1 MKTLNRTILIIDNE
15 ICKTRKLKTSLQAFG
30 YKVKAVENWQ
40 QANYYLKSHT
50 VHVLISDLDTDQI
63 SGTGLIEETLNI
75 DSSIGI
81 IFIATNSDIKSV
93 VKVMKLGALDYFEKS
108 FLMEELLFAIEKA
121 IERKELIEENNSLR
135 NKVKESR
142 QYGGIVYNSE
152 KMEAIISVIDRI
164 AESNATVLL
173 MGESGVGKE
182 VMAKMIHTKSMRKD
196 KRFVVINCA
205 AIPENLIESELFGH
219 EKGSFTG
226 ASYRKIGKF
235 EQAEG
240 GTVFL
245 DEMAELSLDMQVKFL
260 RVLQERQV
268 ERVGSSNSIKVD
280 VRIIAATNRDL
291 SKELEKGSFRED
303 LYYRVNV
310 VKIDIPPLRER
321 KEDIGPMVKTFLHEF
336 SRDYEK
342 DLKLVD
348 IEAMHILLNHTWKG
362 NVRELK
368 NAIERSVVIA
378 KKNEEVLTKHHL
390 PIEISNNKN
399 FIEGRGR
406 TEITLKEYEKLIII
420 DTLNKVHGSKTK
432 AAEILDIRR
441 QTLYNK
447 IREYNIT
454 L

>member
-15 ICKTRKLKTSLQAFG
+15 ICRMRNLKTSLQSSG
-30 YKVKAVENWQ
+30 YKVKTVENGQ
-40 QANYYLKSHT
+40 QAIHYLKTDT
-50 VHVLISDLDTDQI
+50 VHVLISDFDTGQI
-63 SGTGLIEETLNI
+63 SGIGLIEETLNI

-81 IFIATNSDIKSV
+81 IFIATNSDIKNV
-93 VKVMKLGALDYFEKS
+93 VKVMKSGAFDYFDKS

-121 IERKELIEENNSLR
+121 IERKELIEENNCLR
-135 NKVKESR
+135 NKFQESC
-142 QYGGIVYNSE
+142 QYDGIVYESE
-152 KMEAIISVIDRI
+152 KMKAIISMIDRI
-164 AESNATVLL
+164 AQSNATVLL

-182 VMAKMIHTKSMRKD
+182 VFAKMIHNKSMRKD
-196 KRFVVINCA
+196 KRFIVINCA

-260 RVLQERQV
+260 RVLQERQL
-268 ERVGSSNSIKVD
+268 ERVGSSNSINVD
-280 VRIIAATNRDL
+280 VRIIAATNKDL
-291 SKELEKGSFRED
+291 SKELEKGNFRED
-303 LYYRVNV
+303 LYYRLNV

-321 KEDIGPMVKTFLHEF
+321 KEDIGALAKTFLYEF

-342 DLKLVD
+342 NLKLLD
-348 IEAMHILLNHTWKG
+348 IEAMLILLNHTWKG

-368 NAIERSVVIA
+368 NVIERSVVIA
-378 KKNEEVLTKHHL
+378 KKNEEILLKKHL

-406 TEITLKEYEKLIII
+406 TEMTLKEYEKLIII
-420 DTLNKVHGSKTK
+420 DTLNKVDGSKSK

-447 IREYNIT
+447 IKEYNIS

>member
-1 MKTLNRTILIIDNE
+1 MKTLNGTILIIDNE
-15 ICKTRKLKTSLQAFG
+15 ICRMRDLKTVLQSSG
-30 YKVKAVENWQ
+30 YKVKTVENRQ
-40 QANYYLKSHT
+40 QAIHYLKKDI
-50 VHVLISDLDTDQI
+50 VHVLISDFDSDQI
-63 SGTGLIEETLNI
+63 SGIGLIEEALNI
-75 DSSIGI
+75 NSSMGI
-81 IFIATNSDIKSV
+81 IFIATNSDIKNV
-93 VKVMKLGALDYFEKS
+93 VKVMKSGAFDYFDKS

-135 NKVKESR
+135 NKFQESC
-142 QYGGIVYNSE
+142 QYDGIVFKSE
-152 KMEAIISVIDRI
+152 KMKEIISIIDSI
-164 AESNATVLL
+164 AQSNATVLL

-182 VMAKMIHTKSMRKD
+182 VFAKMIHNKSMRKD

-226 ASYRKIGKF
+226 ASYKKIGKF

-260 RVLQERQV
+260 RVLQERQL
-268 ERVGSSNSIKVD
+268 ERVGSSNSINVD
-280 VRIIAATNRDL
+280 VRIIAATNKNL
-291 SKELEKGSFRED
+291 LKELEKGSFRED
-303 LYYRVNV
+303 LYYRLNV
-310 VKIDIPPLRER
+310 IKIDIPPLRER
-321 KEDIGPMVKTFLHEF
+321 REDIGALTKTFLFEF

-342 DLKLVD
+342 NLKLID

-368 NAIERSVVIA
+368 NVIERSVVIA
-378 KKNEEVLTKHHL
+378 RKNEEMLLVKHL
-390 PIEISNNKN
+390 PAEISNSKS

-406 TEITLKEYEKLIII
+406 TEMTLKEYEKQIII
-420 DTLNKVHGSKTK
+420 DTLNRAAGSKTK

-447 IREYNIT
+447 IKEYNIT